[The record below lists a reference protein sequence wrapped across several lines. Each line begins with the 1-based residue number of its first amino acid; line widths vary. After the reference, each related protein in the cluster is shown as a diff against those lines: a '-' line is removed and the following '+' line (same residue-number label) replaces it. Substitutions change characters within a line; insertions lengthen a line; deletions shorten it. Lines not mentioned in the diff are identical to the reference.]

1 MRTRI
6 VAVTLCLLMMSAVAA
21 ASAASAATVPGTPAG
36 QSDVYKYDLT
46 RVTDDG
52 KAFVVGTLSVNIKTG
67 HWEFSFNIPNPK
79 YPPQDKAF
87 WKELAGQTLSIGLAS
102 VDAHAAGDRYSIPVG
117 KVTVTNG
124 GTVNAQG
131 YVAAEYMDWLAKW
144 GPGASF
150 TG

>member
-21 ASAASAATVPGTPAG
+21 TSAASAEVSPGTPAG
-36 QSDVYKYDLT
+36 QSDIYKYDLT

-52 KAFVVGTLSVNIKTG
+52 KIFVVGTLSVNIKTG
-67 HWEFSFNIPNPK
+67 HWEFRFNIPNPT
-79 YPPQDKAF
+79 YPSEDKAF
-87 WKELAGQTLSIGLAS
+87 WKQFAGQTFSIGLAS
-102 VDAHAAGDRYSIPVG
+102 DDAYAAGDISYIPVG
-117 KVTVTNG
+117 QATVTNG

-144 GPGASF
+144 GPGALF
-150 TG
+150 AG